1 MAVKADM
8 GRWPQGKT
16 WAGMIS
22 VNLDGEFFSRIYYP
36 EIDVD
41 SVPEFALMGGHGIKN
56 GLPRML
62 DLLEAHKLRA
72 TFFIPGQIAVRY
84 PQAVREIASRG
95 HEIGCHGNWHEN
107 LGTLSEQ
114 EQRAALKEA
123 TDLLTQ
129 AADKAPVGFRA
140 PEGELTPQTLSIL
153 KELGYTY
160 SSSLSDDDR
169 PYLHPCGL
177 AELPINW
184 AMYDLPYFIFNF
196 DPPIPQGQARIAC
209 AEKVLDNWM
218 LELEGARRWGTLLV
232 PQLDPQAVGEQGR
245 MFMLEQLL
253 EAMERPED
261 GWLATG
267 EQIASHVLGLANA
280 Q

>member
-84 PQAVREIASRG
+84 PQVVREIASRG

-107 LGTLSEQ
+107 LGTFFFCREVIPLMKA
-114 EQRAALKEA
+114 QRSGKIISMSSGGGVIGMEHLCHYATAKAALF
-123 TDLLTQ
+123 
-129 AADKAPVGFRA
+129 GFIK
-140 PEGELTPQTLSIL
+140 SIAR
-153 KELGYTY
+153 ELGPYNVHANCIAVPTTVTPGSSDY
-160 SSSLSDDDR
+160 DYDDDAEAEIPEIPLGRLAYPPDIANMTLYLSSSASD
-169 PYLHPCGL
+169 YVTGQVL
-177 AELPINW
+177 APN
-184 AMYDLPYFIFNF
+184 
-196 DPPIPQGQARIAC
+196 GGKR
-209 AEKVLDNWM
+209 
-218 LELEGARRWGTLLV
+218 
-232 PQLDPQAVGEQGR
+232 
-245 MFMLEQLL
+245 
-253 EAMERPED
+253 
-261 GWLATG
+261 
-267 EQIASHVLGLANA
+267 
-280 Q
+280 